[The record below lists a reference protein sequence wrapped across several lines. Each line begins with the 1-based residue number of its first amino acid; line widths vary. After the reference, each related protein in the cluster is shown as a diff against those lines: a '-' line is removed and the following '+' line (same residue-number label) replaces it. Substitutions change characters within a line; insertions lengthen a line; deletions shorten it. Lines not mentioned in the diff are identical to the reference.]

1 MLVGIQTNLKQD
13 GFYSAKPLPPNETT
27 NVRVEAVGS
36 NVTLY
41 LNNTFDSSAI
51 LNGVRFSGQANC
63 IVSSTSD
70 TPALAS
76 IGSIQMTPISAIQ
89 FVNPSDFNGPLSKLK
104 AYNVDSLIPKDYAL
118 SFDITPTGS
127 SSDWRNILHY
137 NGDPS
142 TNRKMTGIFEIN
154 DY

>member
-1 MLVGIQTNLKQD
+1 MHVRVGTNINHND
-13 GFYSAKPLPPNETT
+13 GLDSVASLSLNRTT

-76 IGSIQMTPISAIQ
+76 IGSIKMTP
-89 FVNPSDFNGPLSKLK
+89 K
-104 AYNVDSLIPKDYAL
+104 
-118 SFDITPTGS
+118 
-127 SSDWRNILHY
+127 
-137 NGDPS
+137 
-142 TNRKMTGIFEIN
+142 
-154 DY
+154 